1 MLDKLGALGIVGI
14 VVTVAGLAIVAW
26 QNLLLAAGLAIMLAG
41 VGLVA
46 AGLVKNVLASFGLA

>member
-1 MLDKLGALGIVGI
+1 MLDKLGTLGIVGI